1 MTKQTQRNQQA
12 NFLSL
17 YEQKLQAAQ
26 AAQLDRETQT
36 SLSAWAKQT
45 GRASFQTRNLNSDFI
60 ANL

>member
-26 AAQLDRETQT
+26 AAQLDRETNL
-36 SLSAWAKQT
+36 SLNSWSKQLDRET
-45 GRASFQTRNLNSDFI
+45 MKTRLNSDFI